1 MNQPLVTTKPLPQD
15 NYYLS
20 RYSLCLFF
28 GLSSAA
34 VLFLYITAEERDQE
48 DKGTRNQEETL
59 TARPFSFLYFYR
71 RLLFINLFLTA
82 ADKIEKTTKGRR
94 LTPTPT
100 VRIDRWVGL
109 LFVSS
114 CTRRPINRSIFP
126 LTLGLEIAV
135 NITIRL
141 VGGA

>member
-94 LTPTPT
+94 STADSNPNCKDRSMGRLVICFFLYTPTHQS
-100 VRIDRWVGL
+100 IYLSFNIGVGD
-109 LFVSS
+109 S
-114 CTRRPINRSIFP
+114 C
-126 LTLGLEIAV
+126 
-135 NITIRL
+135 
-141 VGGA
+141 